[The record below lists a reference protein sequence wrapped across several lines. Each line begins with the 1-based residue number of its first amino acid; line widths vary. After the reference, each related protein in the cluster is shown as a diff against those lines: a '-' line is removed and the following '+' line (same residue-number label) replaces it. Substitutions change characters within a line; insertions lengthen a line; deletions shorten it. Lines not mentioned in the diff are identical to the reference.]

1 MSGIDRDAFL
11 DGYLAEMEEH
21 VGAVAR
27 DLAAIGAS
35 TGTAHPRAV
44 RDVFRALHTI
54 KGLSAMV
61 GVEPIVDL
69 AHAMEIVVRAGE
81 KAGGRLAATA
91 VDQLVEGVRAIAQRL
106 RLVAERRPVTPAPP
120 GLLAALADADPSGR
134 PRHPPAVAAP
144 ALAIDEPALTASDRE
159 EIHQGIAAGQ
169 VCARIDVIPTPAR
182 AAAGLTI
189 TTVRERVGQVATIV
203 RVVPKAMPRGDRAP
217 GGLAF
222 ALYVLHGGDDD
233 TLAAAAGVDAGD
245 LTTLARPAAAAP
257 GEPAGAP
264 AGDDAPFG
272 DDVDDAA
279 FDMRGGRFVR
289 VDVARLDDVLER
301 LSALFVSRFRLART
315 VADLA
320 AAGADVRDLSAVVH
334 ETHRQLRG
342 LRAAVMRSRMVPV
355 AELLERLPLMVRGLA
370 RATGKAAAITIDAG
384 RAELDKV
391 VGERLFPAIVHVIRN
406 AVDHG
411 IEGTDERRAAGK
423 PAEGQIR
430 VSCHERSGNQLELV
444 IRDDGR
450 GVDAEALA
458 RRAGRLVPAS
468 DDGLLEL
475 LATPGL
481 SSRSE
486 ATTTSGRGLGVDIV
500 LRIVRDLGGQLA
512 VSSKP
517 GEGTTFTMR
526 VPLSISIVEAFSFE
540 AAGQIFLTPVGAI
553 EEILDVDPAR
563 TSRAPQRPGLRAE
576 VTLLER
582 RGGVVP
588 LVGLGEVFALPAVV
602 SSAAAR
608 GLLDKAIVVRRG
620 GEPCAFRVDRVLGQQ
635 EVVVRPLVD
644 ELVKVA
650 GVTGSTD
657 LGDGKPVLVLDLIA
671 LADRLVD
678 PGAVAPW

>member
-11 DGYLAEMEEH
+11 DGYLAEAEEH

-27 DLAAIGAS
+27 DLATVGAAPAA
-35 TGTAHPRAV
+35 AHPRPV
-44 RDVFRALHTI
+44 RDIFRALHTI

-61 GVEPIVDL
+61 GVEPIADI

-81 KAGGRLAATA
+81 KAGGRLPA
-91 VDQLVEGVRAIAQRL
+91 VAIDHLVEGIRSIAQRL
-106 RLVAERRPVTPAPP
+106 RLVADRKPVTPAPAA
-120 GLLAALADADPSGR
+120 LLAALADADPQAI
-134 PRHPPAVAAP
+134 PMAVPAS
-144 ALAIDEPALTASDRE
+144 ALAIAEPALTAGDRE
-159 EIHQGIAAGQ
+159 QIAQGVAAGL
-169 VCARIDVIPTPAR
+169 VCARVDVIPTPAR
-182 AAAGLTI
+182 AAAGHTI
-189 TTVRERVGQVATIV
+189 TAVRERVGAIAEIV
-203 RVVPKAMPRGDRAP
+203 RVVPKSMPRDERSP

-222 ALYVLHGGDDD
+222 ALFVLHAGDDAA
-233 TLAAAAGVDAGD
+233 LAAAAGVEAADVIA
-245 LTTLARPAAAAP
+245 LARPGP
-257 GEPAGAP
+257 PVLVDEPDPALDGA
-264 AGDDAPFG
+264 
-272 DDVDDAA
+272 DDAA
-279 FDMRGGRFVR
+279 FDPRGGRFVR
-289 VDVARLDDVLER
+289 VDVGRLDDVLER
-301 LSALFVSRFRLART
+301 LSALFVSRFRLDRAIGT
-315 VADLA
+315 LA
-320 AAGADVRDLSAVVH
+320 ASGVDVRDLTTIVN

-370 RATGKAAAITIDAG
+370 RATGKPTAITIDAG

-411 IEGTDERRAAGK
+411 IESADERRARGK
-423 PAEGQIR
+423 PVDGQIQ
-430 VSCHERSGNQLELV
+430 VSCHERSNNQLELV
-444 IRDDGR
+444 ISDDGR

-458 RRAGRLVPAS
+458 RRAGRPVPAG

-486 ATTTSGRGLGVDIV
+486 ATTTSGRGVGVDIV

-512 VSSKP
+512 MTSKR

-540 AAGQIFLTPVGAI
+540 AAGQVFLAPVGTI

-563 TSRAPQRPGLRAE
+563 TSRAPQRAGLRAA

-582 RGGVVP
+582 RGSVVP
-588 LVGLGEVFALPAVV
+588 LVGLGEVFALGDDGAG
-602 SSAAAR
+602 SAARR
-608 GLLDKAIVVRRG
+608 GLFDKAIVVRRA

-644 ELVKVA
+644 ELVQVA

-657 LGDGKPVLVLDLIA
+657 LGDGRPVLVLDLVA
-671 LADRLVD
+671 LADRLID
-678 PGAVAPW
+678 PSVVSPW

>member
-11 DGYLAEMEEH
+11 DGYLAEAEEH

-27 DLAAIGAS
+27 DLAAVGAAPAV
-35 TGTAHPRAV
+35 AHPRPV
-44 RDVFRALHTI
+44 RDIFRALHTI

-61 GVEPIVDL
+61 GVEPIVDI
-69 AHAMEIVVRAGE
+69 AHAMEVVVRAGE
-81 KAGGRLAATA
+81 KAGGRLPA
-91 VDQLVEGVRAIAQRL
+91 VAIDHLVEGIRAIAQRL
-106 RLVAERRPVTPAPP
+106 RLVAERKPVTPAPP
-120 GLLAALADADPSGR
+120 ALLAALADADPQAI
-134 PRHPPAVAAP
+134 PMATAAT
-144 ALAIDEPALTASDRE
+144 ALAIDEPALSAADRE
-159 EIHQGIAAGQ
+159 QIAQGVAAGKTCTR
-169 VCARIDVIPTPAR
+169 VDVIPTPAR

-189 TTVRERVGQVATIV
+189 TSVRERVGTVAEIV
-203 RVVPKAMPRGDRAP
+203 RVVPKSMPRDERSP

-222 ALYVLHGGDDD
+222 ALFVLHVGDEAA
-233 TLAAAAGVDAGD
+233 LAAAAGVEVTD
-245 LTTLARPAAAAP
+245 LVALARPGTPAAP
-257 GEPAGAP
+257 V
-264 AGDDAPFG
+264 DDAAPF
-272 DDVDDAA
+272 DDDDDDAA
-279 FDMRGGRFVR
+279 FDPRGGRFVR
-289 VDVARLDDVLER
+289 VDVSRLDDVLER
-301 LSALFVSRFRLART
+301 LSALFVSRFRLDRA
-315 VADLA
+315 VASLA
-320 AAGADVRDLSAVVH
+320 ASGADVRALTTIVN

-370 RATGKAAAITIDAG
+370 RATGKPTAITIDAG

-411 IEGTDERRAAGK
+411 IEGADERSARGK
-423 PAEGQIR
+423 PVEGQIR
-430 VSCHERSGNQLELV
+430 VSCHERSNNQLEL
-444 IRDDGR
+444 IISDDGR

-458 RRAGRLVPAS
+458 QRAGRAVPTG

-475 LATPGL
+475 LAMPGL

-500 LRIVRDLGGQLA
+500 LRVVRDLGGQLA
-512 VSSKP
+512 VTSKR

-540 AAGQIFLTPVGAI
+540 AAGQVFLAPVGTI

-563 TSRAPQRPGLRAE
+563 TSRAPQRAGLRAE

-582 RGGVVP
+582 RGTVVP
-588 LVGLGEVFALPAVV
+588 LVALDEVFALGA
-602 SSAAAR
+602 ADGAAR
-608 GLLDKAIVVRRG
+608 ADRRGLFDKAIVVRRA

-635 EVVVRPLVD
+635 EVVVRPLLD

-657 LGDGKPVLVLDLIA
+657 LGDGRPVLMLDLVA

-678 PGAVAPW
+678 PSAVSPW